1 MAAPRKIIEPR
12 AAADLKPTDLRS
24 QMLRDAKQDKL
35 RKDADKLREAAK
47 EQAADKKVRR
57 AKDVD
62 LRKTRSSSRASFV
75 RDAKKAAASVPRA
88 AADLKPGDMRSTFLE
103 KAKSAASE
111 ARGGSTAA
119 KGFLKK
125 LPVVGT
131 AIGFIADASPLN
143 KGETEFME
151 MIKKKAGKG
160 YGDKPVGPFKPAA
173 KTTIAVR
180 KEYPGSNTGNR
191 AVRKAAGTYTASY
204 DVKEA
209 PKVKTE
215 TPKEKSATVKTAS
228 DKSRLAPKM
237 TNFQRM
243 KARQFEKEGVAGR
256 SMTAAQAKRKATEKG
271 SSIADLRKLFGL
283 SRVQKAAPGKKS
295 LSSEFAKKNLA
306 ANQKI
311 GKSR

>member
-1 MAAPRKIIEPR
+1 MAINPKIIKPR

-24 QMLRDAKQDKL
+24 QMLRDAQQDKL
-35 RKDADKLREAAK
+35 RKDADKLRETAK

-173 KTTIAVR
+173 KTTIAGR

-209 PKVKTE
+209 PKAKSE

-228 DKSRLAPKM
+228 DKSRLSSKM

>member
-1 MAAPRKIIEPR
+1 MAINPKIIKPR

-24 QMLRDAKQDKL
+24 QMLRDAQQDKL
-35 RKDADKLREAAK
+35 RKDADKLRETAK

-173 KTTIAVR
+173 KTTIAGR

-215 TPKEKSATVKTAS
+215 TPKEKPATVKTAS